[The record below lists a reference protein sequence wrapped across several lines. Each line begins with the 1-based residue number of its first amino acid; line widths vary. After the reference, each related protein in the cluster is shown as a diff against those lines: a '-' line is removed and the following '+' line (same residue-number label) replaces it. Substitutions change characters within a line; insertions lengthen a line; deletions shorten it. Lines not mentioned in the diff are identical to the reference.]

1 MKVLLVSAD
10 PTVREQ
16 MGLVAKTVGR
26 RQGARGLAGGAAAEP
41 VELLEAANG
50 ARGIALAWKH
60 RPEVVVADQITS
72 TAGAFALTKELKGA
86 DPPFSGRVI
95 VLLDRKVDEWLARWS
110 GADAWFVKPVDP
122 FALADAVRGSGPPA
136 SEVAGAVGPS
146 KEVG

>member
-16 MGLVAKTVGR
+16 MGLVAKAAGR
-26 RQGARGLAGGAAAEP
+26 RPGASGAGDAAAEP
-41 VELLEAANG
+41 VDLLEAANG

-122 FALADAVRGSGPPA
+122 FALADAVRGSGSQA